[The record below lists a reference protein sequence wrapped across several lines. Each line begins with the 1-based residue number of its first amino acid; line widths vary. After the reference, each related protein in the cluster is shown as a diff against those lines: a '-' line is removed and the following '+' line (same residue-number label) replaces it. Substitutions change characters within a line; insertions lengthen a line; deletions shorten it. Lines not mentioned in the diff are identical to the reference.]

1 LASNSVHKT
10 INIQTG
16 AKVDQPNRNG
26 TQSLPISD
34 EELWSKFK
42 LGSETAYALI
52 YKDNVAKLYSY
63 GLKLV
68 NNKDLVKDAIQDLFV
83 EIWDS
88 KQSLGNVRSIK
99 SYLFTAIRRKLI
111 WHLSK
116 QKNAINLGAKHEKY
130 LKNTPSAEFS
140 LIEKQRF
147 DEERKSLLKVM
158 EKLNDK
164 QREIIHLKYY
174 SNFSYEEISEI
185 MSLDKKA
192 TYNLMAHTIKLL
204 RQHLEGMIFFTFYN
218 MFFFLS

>member
-1 LASNSVHKT
+1 MASNSVHKT

-68 NNKDLVKDAIQDLFV
+68 NN
-83 EIWDS
+83 
-88 KQSLGNVRSIK
+88 N
-99 SYLFTAIRRKLI
+99 
-111 WHLSK
+111 
-116 QKNAINLGAKHEKY
+116 
-130 LKNTPSAEFS
+130 PSAEFS